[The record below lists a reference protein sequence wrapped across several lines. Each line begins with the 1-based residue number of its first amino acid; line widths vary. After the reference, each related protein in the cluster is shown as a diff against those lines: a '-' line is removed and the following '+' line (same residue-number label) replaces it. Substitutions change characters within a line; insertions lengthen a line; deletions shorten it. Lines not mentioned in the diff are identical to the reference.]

1 MAQPVFLISLP
12 RSGSTLLQKILCS
25 HSRIGSTAEPWILL
39 PLAAMTDEVQGAV
52 YAEYSHSEAVRA
64 IHDLIAAMSGGEGAY
79 HAALAHFV
87 RQVYDGCLRPGQDL
101 FLDKT
106 PRYFLIV
113 DFIYKL
119 FPDAKV
125 IFLFRN
131 PLESLASMMTTWWS
145 GILKTYHLEMDLR
158 EGPRL
163 MAEAFARHRGRA
175 YAVHYQDLVEDP
187 EATVAGICS
196 YLGVDFE
203 PTMIERYRSADLKGV
218 MGDKKGVLSYTRI
231 STESLDKWMGILDNP
246 VRRSY
251 ARRLLDSYD
260 EATLA
265 AFRLQPDAIMR
276 RLEAAPISY
285 RHVGKDLFW
294 RVVTI
299 VGGRIALDA
308 IRGHLR
314 RKRPYKVD

>member
-1 MAQPVFLISLP
+1 MAQPVFLVSLP

-25 HSRIGSTAEPWILL
+25 HSRVGSTAEPWILL

-52 YAEYSHSEAVRA
+52 YAEYSHSESVRA
-64 IHDLIAAMSGGEGAY
+64 IRDLVAAMRGGESAY
-79 HAALAHFV
+79 HAALARFA
-87 RQVYDGCLRPGQDL
+87 QEVYDDCLQPGQDF

-145 GILKTYHLEMDLR
+145 GLLKTYHLEMDLR

-163 MAEAFARHRGRA
+163 MAEGYARHRERA
-175 YAVHYQDLVEDP
+175 HAVHYQDLVESP
-187 EATVAGICS
+187 EATVAGICA

-203 PTMIERYRSADLKGV
+203 PAMIERYRSADLKGV
-218 MGDKKGVLSYTRI
+218 MGDKKGVVSYARI

-246 VRRSY
+246 VRRHY
-251 ARRLLDSYD
+251 ARRLLASYD
-260 EATLA
+260 VATLA
-265 AFRLQPDAIMR
+265 AFRLDPPAIMS
-276 RLEAAPISY
+276 RLEATPVSY
-285 RHVGKDLFW
+285 RNVGKDLFW
-294 RVVTI
+294 RLVTL